1 MKVPNRFASQKT
13 ARRAANLPC
22 FYNSLRPAP
31 SQQAAAREKNL
42 PLLAELEAA
51 RNAKIAGE
59 GLDYAQ
65 TNVYTQ
71 EFSSPPHYYTAE
83 DHSDYINE
91 IYAAAERQAL
101 AALEGAYTEQLAAFD
116 SEAAA
121 LPGTYREAKNRAAA
135 DAAVTQQSMNERF
148 TASGLNSGAQGQAAL
163 ALGIAAQ
170 GSMAA
175 LDAEEARSLAEL
187 ESRRAQV
194 KAQYQ
199 NAVAQAIAQ
208 NEIERANALYQEA
221 VRVDNSFAVLD
232 SETLELLTTPKA
244 AAQTSSSSSSYV
256 PSSSTAALSGYD
268 KLSAQLGAAKT
279 TSSKLALI
287 QNALSAG
294 SINSYEA
301 GLLRAKYGLPSVSI
315 TKPASGG
322 GSGKVTAA
330 AK

>member
-1 MKVPNRFASQKT
+1 M
-13 ARRAANLPC
+13 AA
-22 FYNSLRPAP
+22 YD
-31 SQQAAAREKNL
+31 KNL
-42 PLLAELEAA
+42 DYSDLIAAEAAKGANADRALLAELEAA

-175 LDAEEARSLAEL
+175 LDSEEARSLAEL

-232 SETLELLTTPKA
+232 SETLELLSAPKA
-244 AAQTSSSSSSYV
+244 AAQGVSPASYV
-256 PSSSTAALSGYD
+256 PSSTTQALSGYD

-279 TSSKLALI
+279 TASRLALI

-301 GLLRAKYGLPSVSI
+301 GLLRAKYGLPSASV

-322 GSGKVTAA
+322 GSGKVTATT
-330 AK
+330 K

>member
-1 MKVPNRFASQKT
+1 M
-13 ARRAANLPC
+13 AA
-22 FYNSLRPAP
+22 YD
-31 SQQAAAREKNL
+31 KNL
-42 PLLAELEAA
+42 DYSDLIAAEAAKGVNADRALLAELEAA

-232 SETLELLTTPKA
+232 SETLELLSAPKA
-244 AAQTSSSSSSYV
+244 AAQGVSPASYV
-256 PSSSTAALSGYD
+256 PSSTPQALSGYD

-279 TSSKLALI
+279 TASRLALI

-294 SINSYEA
+294 SISAYEA
-301 GLLRAKYGLPSVSI
+301 GLLRAKYGLPSASV

-322 GSGKVTAA
+322 GSGKVTATT
-330 AK
+330 K

>member
-1 MKVPNRFASQKT
+1 M
-13 ARRAANLPC
+13 AA
-22 FYNSLRPAP
+22 YD
-31 SQQAAAREKNL
+31 KNL
-42 PLLAELEAA
+42 DYSNLIAAEAAKGVNADRALLAELEAA

-71 EFSSPPHYYTAE
+71 EFSSPPHYYTAG

-232 SETLELLTTPKA
+232 SETLELLSAPKA
-244 AAQTSSSSSSYV
+244 AAQGVSPASYV
-256 PSSSTAALSGYD
+256 PSSTTQALSGYD

-279 TSSKLALI
+279 TASRLALI

-294 SINSYEA
+294 SISAYEA
-301 GLLRAKYGLPSVSI
+301 GLLRAKYGLPSASV

-322 GSGKVTAA
+322 GSGKVTATT
-330 AK
+330 K

>member
-1 MKVPNRFASQKT
+1 M
-13 ARRAANLPC
+13 AA
-22 FYNSLRPAP
+22 YD
-31 SQQAAAREKNL
+31 KNL
-42 PLLAELEAA
+42 DYSDLIAAEAAKGVNADRTLLAELEAA

-148 TASGLNSGAQGQAAL
+148 TASGLTSGAQGHAAL

-170 GSMAA
+170 GSLAA
-175 LDAEEARSLAEL
+175 LDSEEARSLAEL

-232 SETLELLTTPKA
+232 SETLELLSAPKA
-244 AAQTSSSSSSYV
+244 AAQGVSPASYV
-256 PSSSTAALSGYD
+256 PSSTTQALSGYD

-279 TSSKLALI
+279 TASRLALI

-294 SINSYEA
+294 SISAYEA
-301 GLLRAKYGLPSVSI
+301 GLLRAKYGLPSASV

-322 GSGKVTAA
+322 GSGKVTATT
-330 AK
+330 K

>member
-1 MKVPNRFASQKT
+1 M
-13 ARRAANLPC
+13 AA
-22 FYNSLRPAP
+22 YD
-31 SQQAAAREKNL
+31 KNL
-42 PLLAELEAA
+42 DYSDLIAAEAAKGVNADRALLAELEAA

-163 ALGIAAQ
+163 SLGIAAQ

-232 SETLELLTTPKA
+232 AELLEQLTASTTAAQA
-244 AAQTSSSSSSYV
+244 AASSYT
-256 PSSSTAALSGYD
+256 PSGTGTQTKVLSAYE
-268 KLSAQLGAAKT
+268 KASAQLSAAKT
-279 TSSKLALI
+279 TASKLAII
-287 QNALSAG
+287 QNALKSGAISSAQA
-294 SINSYEA
+294 S
-301 GLLRAKYGLPSVSI
+301 LLRAQYGLPSASV
-315 TKPASGG
+315 TTPVSGG
-322 GSGKVTAA
+322 GGKVTATT
-330 AK
+330 K

>member
-1 MKVPNRFASQKT
+1 M
-13 ARRAANLPC
+13 AA
-22 FYNSLRPAP
+22 YD
-31 SQQAAAREKNL
+31 KNL
-42 PLLAELEAA
+42 DYSDLIAAEAAKGVNADRALLAELEAA

-232 SETLELLTTPKA
+232 SETLELLSAPKA
-244 AAQTSSSSSSYV
+244 AAQGVSPASYV
-256 PSSSTAALSGYD
+256 PSSTTQALSGYD

-279 TSSKLALI
+279 TASRLALI

-294 SINSYEA
+294 SISAYEA
-301 GLLRAKYGLPSVSI
+301 GLLRAKYGLPSASV

-322 GSGKVTAA
+322 GSGKVTATT
-330 AK
+330 K

>member
-1 MKVPNRFASQKT
+1 M
-13 ARRAANLPC
+13 AA
-22 FYNSLRPAP
+22 YD
-31 SQQAAAREKNL
+31 KNL
-42 PLLAELEAA
+42 DYSDLIAAEAAKGVNADRALLAELEAA

-232 SETLELLTTPKA
+232 SETLELLSAPKA
-244 AAQTSSSSSSYV
+244 AAQGVSPASYV
-256 PSSSTAALSGYD
+256 PSSTTQALSGYD

-279 TSSKLALI
+279 TASRLALI

-294 SINSYEA
+294 SISAYEA
-301 GLLRAKYGLPSVSI
+301 GLLRAKYGLPSASV

-322 GSGKVTAA
+322 GSGKVTATN
-330 AK
+330 K

>member
-1 MKVPNRFASQKT
+1 M
-13 ARRAANLPC
+13 AA
-22 FYNSLRPAP
+22 YD
-31 SQQAAAREKNL
+31 KNL
-42 PLLAELEAA
+42 DYSDLIAAEAAKGVNADRALLAELEAA

-232 SETLELLTTPKA
+232 SETLELLSAPKA
-244 AAQTSSSSSSYV
+244 AAQGVSPASYV
-256 PSSSTAALSGYD
+256 PSSTAALSGYD

-294 SINSYEA
+294 SISSYEA
-301 GLLRAKYGLPSVSI
+301 GLLRAKYGLPSVSV

-322 GSGKVTAA
+322 GSGKVTATT
-330 AK
+330 K

>member
-1 MKVPNRFASQKT
+1 M
-13 ARRAANLPC
+13 AA
-22 FYNSLRPAP
+22 YD
-31 SQQAAAREKNL
+31 KNL
-42 PLLAELEAA
+42 DYSDLIAAEAAKGVNADRALLAELEAA

-170 GSMAA
+170 GSLAA

-232 SETLELLTTPKA
+232 SETLELLTAPKA
-244 AAQTSSSSSSYV
+244 AAQGVSPASYV
-256 PSSSTAALSGYD
+256 PSSTTQALSGYD

-279 TSSKLALI
+279 TASRLALI

-294 SINSYEA
+294 SISAYEA
-301 GLLRAKYGLPSVSI
+301 GLLRAKYGLPSASV

-322 GSGKVTAA
+322 GSGKVTATT
-330 AK
+330 K

>member
-1 MKVPNRFASQKT
+1 M
-13 ARRAANLPC
+13 AA
-22 FYNSLRPAP
+22 YD
-31 SQQAAAREKNL
+31 KNL
-42 PLLAELEAA
+42 DYSDLIAAEAAKGVNADRALLAELEAA

-170 GSMAA
+170 GSLAA
-175 LDAEEARSLAEL
+175 LDSEEARSLAEL

-232 SETLELLTTPKA
+232 SETLELLTAPKA
-244 AAQTSSSSSSYV
+244 VAQGVSPASYV
-256 PSSSTAALSGYD
+256 PSSTTQALSGYD

-279 TSSKLALI
+279 TASRLALI

-294 SINSYEA
+294 SISAYEA
-301 GLLRAKYGLPSVSI
+301 GLLRAKYGLPSASV

-322 GSGKVTAA
+322 GSGKVTATT
-330 AK
+330 K

>member
-1 MKVPNRFASQKT
+1 M
-13 ARRAANLPC
+13 AA
-22 FYNSLRPAP
+22 YD
-31 SQQAAAREKNL
+31 KNL
-42 PLLAELEAA
+42 DYSDLIAAEAAKGVNADRALLAELEAA

-170 GSMAA
+170 GSLAA
-175 LDAEEARSLAEL
+175 LDSEEARSLAEL

-232 SETLELLTTPKA
+232 SETLELLSAPKA
-244 AAQTSSSSSSYV
+244 AAQGVSPASYV
-256 PSSSTAALSGYD
+256 PSSTTHALSGYD

-279 TSSKLALI
+279 TASRLALI

-294 SINSYEA
+294 SISAYEA
-301 GLLRAKYGLPSVSI
+301 GLLRAKYGLPSASV

-322 GSGKVTAA
+322 GSGKVTATT
-330 AK
+330 K

>member
-1 MKVPNRFASQKT
+1 M
-13 ARRAANLPC
+13 AA
-22 FYNSLRPAP
+22 YD
-31 SQQAAAREKNL
+31 KNL
-42 PLLAELEAA
+42 DYSDLIAAEAAKGVNADRALLAELEAA

-294 SINSYEA
+294 SISAYEA
-301 GLLRAKYGLPSVSI
+301 GLLRAKYGLPSASV

-322 GSGKVTAA
+322 GSGKVTATT
-330 AK
+330 K

>member
-1 MKVPNRFASQKT
+1 M
-13 ARRAANLPC
+13 AA
-22 FYNSLRPAP
+22 YD
-31 SQQAAAREKNL
+31 KNL
-42 PLLAELEAA
+42 DYSDLIAAEAAKGVNADRALLAELEAA

-187 ESRRAQV
+187 ESRRAHV

-232 SETLELLTTPKA
+232 SETLELLSAPKA
-244 AAQTSSSSSSYV
+244 AAQGVSPASYV
-256 PSSSTAALSGYD
+256 PSSTTQALSGYD

-294 SINSYEA
+294 SISSYEA
-301 GLLRAKYGLPSVSI
+301 GLLRAKYGLPSVSV

-322 GSGKVTAA
+322 GSGKVTATT
-330 AK
+330 K

>member
-1 MKVPNRFASQKT
+1 M
-13 ARRAANLPC
+13 AAYDKNVDYSDLI
-22 FYNSLRPAP
+22 
-31 SQQAAAREKNL
+31 AAEAAKGVNADRQ
-42 PLLAELEAA
+42 LLAELEAA
-51 RNAKIAGE
+51 RNAKISGE
-59 GLDYAQ
+59 NLNYAQ

-71 EFSSPPHYYTAE
+71 ELGSPPHYYTAE
-83 DHSDYINE
+83 DQSGYIDE
-91 IYAAAERQAL
+91 IYTAAERQAL
-101 AALEGAYTEQLAAFD
+101 SALEGAYREQLAAYD

-121 LPGTYREAKNRAAA
+121 LPGAYREAKNQSAAS
-135 DAAVTQQSMNERF
+135 AAVTQQSMIERF

-170 GSMAA
+170 GELAG
-175 LDAEEARSLAEL
+175 LDAERASRLADI
-187 ESRRAQV
+187 ESRRAQTR
-194 KAQYQ
+194 AQYQ
-199 NAVAQAIAQ
+199 SAVAQAIAQ

-294 SINSYEA
+294 SISSYEA
-301 GLLRAKYGLPSVSI
+301 GLLRAKYGLPSVSV

-322 GSGKVTAA
+322 GSGKVTATT
-330 AK
+330 K

>member
-1 MKVPNRFASQKT
+1 M
-13 ARRAANLPC
+13 AA
-22 FYNSLRPAP
+22 YD
-31 SQQAAAREKNL
+31 KNL
-42 PLLAELEAA
+42 DYSDLIAAEAAKGVNADRALLAELEAA

-170 GSMAA
+170 DSMAA

-187 ESRRAQV
+187 ESRRAHV

-232 SETLELLTTPKA
+232 SETLELLSAPKA
-244 AAQTSSSSSSYV
+244 AAQGVSPASYV
-256 PSSSTAALSGYD
+256 PSSTTQALSGYD

-279 TSSKLALI
+279 TASRLALI

-294 SINSYEA
+294 SISAYEA
-301 GLLRAKYGLPSVSI
+301 GLLRAKYGLPSASV

-322 GSGKVTAA
+322 GSGKVTATT
-330 AK
+330 K

>member
-1 MKVPNRFASQKT
+1 M
-13 ARRAANLPC
+13 AA
-22 FYNSLRPAP
+22 YD
-31 SQQAAAREKNL
+31 KNL
-42 PLLAELEAA
+42 DYSDLIAAEAAKGVNADRALLAELEAA

-170 GSMAA
+170 GSLAA

-232 SETLELLTTPKA
+232 SETLELLTAPKA
-244 AAQTSSSSSSYV
+244 VAQGVSPASYV
-256 PSSSTAALSGYD
+256 PSSTTQALSGYD

-279 TSSKLALI
+279 TASRLALI

-294 SINSYEA
+294 SISSYEA
-301 GLLRAKYGLPSVSI
+301 GLLRAKYGLPSVSV

-322 GSGKVTAA
+322 GSGKVTATT
-330 AK
+330 K

>member
-1 MKVPNRFASQKT
+1 M
-13 ARRAANLPC
+13 AA
-22 FYNSLRPAP
+22 YD
-31 SQQAAAREKNL
+31 KNL
-42 PLLAELEAA
+42 DYSDLIAAEAAKGVNADRALLAELEAA

-101 AALEGAYTEQLAAFD
+101 AALEGAYTEQLASFD

-232 SETLELLTTPKA
+232 SETLELLSAPKA
-244 AAQTSSSSSSYV
+244 AAQGVSPASYV
-256 PSSSTAALSGYD
+256 PSSTTQALSGYD

-279 TSSKLALI
+279 TASRLALI

-294 SINSYEA
+294 SISAYEA
-301 GLLRAKYGLPSVSI
+301 GLLRAKYGLPSASV

-322 GSGKVTAA
+322 GSGKVTATT
-330 AK
+330 K

>member
-1 MKVPNRFASQKT
+1 M
-13 ARRAANLPC
+13 AA
-22 FYNSLRPAP
+22 YV
-31 SQQAAAREKNL
+31 KNL
-42 PLLAELEAA
+42 DYSDLIAAEAAKGVNADRALLAELEAA

-170 GSMAA
+170 GSLAA

-232 SETLELLTTPKA
+232 SETLELLTAPKA
-244 AAQTSSSSSSYV
+244 VAQGVSPASYV
-256 PSSSTAALSGYD
+256 PSSTTQALSGYD

-279 TSSKLALI
+279 TASRLALI

-294 SINSYEA
+294 SISAYEA
-301 GLLRAKYGLPSVSI
+301 GLLRAKYGLPSASV

-322 GSGKVTAA
+322 GSGKVTATT
-330 AK
+330 K

>member
-1 MKVPNRFASQKT
+1 M
-13 ARRAANLPC
+13 AA
-22 FYNSLRPAP
+22 YD
-31 SQQAAAREKNL
+31 KNL
-42 PLLAELEAA
+42 DYSDLIAAEAAKGANADRALLAELEAA

-232 SETLELLTTPKA
+232 SETLELLTAPKA
-244 AAQTSSSSSSYV
+244 VAQGVSPASYV
-256 PSSSTAALSGYD
+256 PSSTTQALSGYD

-279 TSSKLALI
+279 TASRLALI

-294 SINSYEA
+294 SISAYEA
-301 GLLRAKYGLPSVSI
+301 GLLRAKYGLPSASV

-322 GSGKVTAA
+322 GSGKVTATT
-330 AK
+330 K

>member
-1 MKVPNRFASQKT
+1 M
-13 ARRAANLPC
+13 AA
-22 FYNSLRPAP
+22 YD
-31 SQQAAAREKNL
+31 KNL
-42 PLLAELEAA
+42 DYSDLIAAEAAKGVNADRALLAELEAA

-232 SETLELLTTPKA
+232 SETLELLTAPKA
-244 AAQTSSSSSSYV
+244 AAQGVSPASYV
-256 PSSSTAALSGYD
+256 PSSTTQALSGYD

-279 TSSKLALI
+279 TASRLALI

-301 GLLRAKYGLPSVSI
+301 GLLRAKYGLPSVSV

-322 GSGKVTAA
+322 GSGKVTATT
-330 AK
+330 K

>member
-1 MKVPNRFASQKT
+1 M
-13 ARRAANLPC
+13 AA
-22 FYNSLRPAP
+22 YD
-31 SQQAAAREKNL
+31 KNL
-42 PLLAELEAA
+42 DYSDLIAAEAAKGVNADRALLAELEAA

-170 GSMAA
+170 GSLAA

-232 SETLELLTTPKA
+232 SETLELLSAPKA
-244 AAQTSSSSSSYV
+244 AAQGVSPASYV
-256 PSSSTAALSGYD
+256 PSSTTQALSGYD

-279 TSSKLALI
+279 TASRLALI

-294 SINSYEA
+294 SISAYEA
-301 GLLRAKYGLPSVSI
+301 GLLRAKYGLPSASV

-322 GSGKVTAA
+322 GSGKVTATT
-330 AK
+330 K

>member
-1 MKVPNRFASQKT
+1 M
-13 ARRAANLPC
+13 AA
-22 FYNSLRPAP
+22 YD
-31 SQQAAAREKNL
+31 KNL
-42 PLLAELEAA
+42 DYSDLIAAEAAKGVNADRALLAELEAA

-232 SETLELLTTPKA
+232 SETLELLSAPKA
-244 AAQTSSSSSSYV
+244 AAQGVSPASYV
-256 PSSSTAALSGYD
+256 PSSTTQALSGYD

-294 SINSYEA
+294 SISSYEA
-301 GLLRAKYGLPSVSI
+301 GLLRAKYGLPSVSV

-322 GSGKVTAA
+322 GSGKVTATT
-330 AK
+330 K

>member
-1 MKVPNRFASQKT
+1 M
-13 ARRAANLPC
+13 AA
-22 FYNSLRPAP
+22 YD
-31 SQQAAAREKNL
+31 KNL
-42 PLLAELEAA
+42 DYSDLIAAEAAKGVNADRALLAELEAA

-232 SETLELLTTPKA
+232 SETLELLSAPKA
-244 AAQTSSSSSSYV
+244 AAQGVSPASYV
-256 PSSSTAALSGYD
+256 PSSTTQALSGYD

-294 SINSYEA
+294 SISSYEA
-301 GLLRAKYGLPSVSI
+301 GLLRAKYGLPSVSV

>member
-1 MKVPNRFASQKT
+1 M
-13 ARRAANLPC
+13 AA
-22 FYNSLRPAP
+22 YD
-31 SQQAAAREKNL
+31 KNL
-42 PLLAELEAA
+42 DYSDLIAAEAAKGVNADRALLAELEAA

-232 SETLELLTTPKA
+232 SETLELLTAPKA
-244 AAQTSSSSSSYV
+244 VAQGVSPASYV
-256 PSSSTAALSGYD
+256 PSSTTQALSGYD

-279 TSSKLALI
+279 TASRLALI

-294 SINSYEA
+294 SISAYEA
-301 GLLRAKYGLPSVSI
+301 GLLRAKYGLPSASV

-322 GSGKVTAA
+322 GSGKVTATT
-330 AK
+330 K

>member
-1 MKVPNRFASQKT
+1 M
-13 ARRAANLPC
+13 AA
-22 FYNSLRPAP
+22 YD
-31 SQQAAAREKNL
+31 KNL
-42 PLLAELEAA
+42 DYSDLIAAEAAKGVNADRALLAELEAA

-187 ESRRAQV
+187 ESRRAHV

-232 SETLELLTTPKA
+232 SETLELLSAPKA
-244 AAQTSSSSSSYV
+244 AAQGVSPASYV
-256 PSSSTAALSGYD
+256 PSSTTQALSGYD

-279 TSSKLALI
+279 TASRLALI

-294 SINSYEA
+294 SISAYEA
-301 GLLRAKYGLPSVSI
+301 GLLRAKYGLPSASV

-322 GSGKVTAA
+322 GSGKVTATT
-330 AK
+330 K

>member
-1 MKVPNRFASQKT
+1 M
-13 ARRAANLPC
+13 AA
-22 FYNSLRPAP
+22 YD
-31 SQQAAAREKNL
+31 KNL
-42 PLLAELEAA
+42 DYSDLIAAEAAKGVNADRALLAELEAA

-232 SETLELLTTPKA
+232 SETLELLTAPKA
-244 AAQTSSSSSSYV
+244 AAQGVSPASYV
-256 PSSSTAALSGYD
+256 PSSTTQALSGYD

-294 SINSYEA
+294 SISSYEA
-301 GLLRAKYGLPSVSI
+301 GLLRAKYGLPSVSV

-322 GSGKVTAA
+322 GSGKVTATT
-330 AK
+330 K